1 MDRQLLMWCHR
12 SGRTDPR
19 VRSAPAAQH
28 DITRGVY
35 REARKGIA
43 LLAPRRGP
51 VSPRRSPCIPEI
63 LDRIEEID
71 FAVFSERASVSL
83 RRRGQVFGTGLV
95 RAWRAR
101 RADTSPR
108 GDLTAGAA

>member
-1 MDRQLLMWCHR
+1 MRH
-12 SGRTDPR
+12 GPPPPADPWEILAL
-19 VRSAPAAQH
+19 APAS
-28 DITRGVY
+28 R
-35 REARKGIA
+35 
-43 LLAPRRGP
+43 
-51 VSPRRSPCIPEI
+51 PCVTAAFTLYSEI